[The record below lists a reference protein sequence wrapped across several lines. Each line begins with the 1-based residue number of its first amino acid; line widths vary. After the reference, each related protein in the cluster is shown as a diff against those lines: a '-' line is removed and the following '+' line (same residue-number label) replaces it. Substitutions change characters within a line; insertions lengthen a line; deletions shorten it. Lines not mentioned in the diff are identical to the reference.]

1 MGNFKRQPQLLGI
14 LISGGLLVT
23 LFNNCTKIATTSIDP
38 IQKAKAVSGTVI
50 DDGGGDDVGTPADN
64 GGGNDIGVKYDCSN
78 DRTDSGK
85 KAMLS
90 TAAKI
95 TLKVAGCVDD
105 SVSVLSDLINKKKII
120 SAKCAQE
127 LKVAAKKDDLR
138 KAKISLIAV
147 NAKGVENELISSKST
162 DEELY
167 VIYNVNTKATERG
180 GMCDLNASPLFVLLK
195 EKEAVQPVE
204 FSAPLKGIEFDI
216 FGQRAQH
223 QKFLISWYKNENL
236 YFLAKPN
243 AKGEVNGA
251 DELFG
256 NNTMGPD
263 GRYARNGYLALAK
276 FDSDHDGVITEQDD
290 VYRELRL
297 WNDADSDGVAQSG
310 ELFTLA
316 EKKIEVIDLDYDEH
330 YREIDQWGNRIMY
343 KSVMRTQDQEL
354 HVMFDI
360 WFRALPAHL
369 KERSP
374 RFDIGPVA
382 SMPQR

>member
-1 MGNFKRQPQLLGI
+1 MGNFQRKPQLFAI
-14 LISGGLLVT
+14 LISGGMLVT
-23 LFNNCTKIATTSIDP
+23 LFNNCTKIATSSIDP
-38 IQKAKAVSGTVI
+38 IQKAKAVSVPVM
-50 DDGGGDDVGTPADN
+50 DDGGGDDVGAPSDD

-78 DRTDSGK
+78 DRTLNGK
-85 KAMLS
+85 NAMLS
-90 TAAKI
+90 TAEKV
-95 TLKVAGCVDD
+95 TLKVSGCVDD
-105 SVSVLSDLINKKKII
+105 SASILADLINKKKII
-120 SAKCAQE
+120 SAKCAKE
-127 LKVAAKKDDLR
+127 LRAAAKVRDVRDI
-138 KAKISLIAV
+138 KISLLAV
-147 NAKGVENELISSKST
+147 NSKGIANELISSKSKN
-162 DEELY
+162 DELY
-167 VIYNVNTKATERG
+167 VIYNVNTKATERS

-195 EKEAVQPVE
+195 ENENVQPVE
-204 FSAPLKGIEFDI
+204 FSAPLRGIEFDI
-216 FGQRAQH
+216 FGQRAKH
-223 QKFLISWYKNENL
+223 EKFLISWYKNENL

-243 AKGEVNGA
+243 AQGEVNGA

-297 WNDADSDGVAQSG
+297 WNDANSDGVAQSS

-330 YREIDQWGNRIMY
+330 YKEVDQWGNRIMY

-360 WFRALPAHL
+360 WFRALPARL
-369 KERSP
+369 KERFP

-382 SMPQR
+382 SMPKR